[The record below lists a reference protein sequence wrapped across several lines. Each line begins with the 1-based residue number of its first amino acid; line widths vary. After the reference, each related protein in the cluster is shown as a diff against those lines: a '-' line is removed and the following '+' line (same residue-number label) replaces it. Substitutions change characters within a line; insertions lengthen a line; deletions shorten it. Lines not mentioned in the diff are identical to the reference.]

1 VRKITKIN
9 QKSMFFTRYSLFI
22 PVFLL
27 LLMSNCTDNKDTLFT
42 KLEKGKTG
50 IDFRNLLQESP
61 EMNVLNYIYFYNG
74 AGVAVGDINNDGL
87 QDLFFAGNMV
97 KNRLYLNK
105 GNLAFDDITKKSSVA
120 AQEGWCTGATM
131 VDINADGWL
140 DIYICRSADIRPEA
154 RRNLLFINN
163 KDLTF
168 TERAAEYGL
177 ADSGYSTHS
186 AFFDM
191 DRDGDLDLFLLN
203 HSLSQYAGVKQEMA
217 QLKKQQNP
225 DYASKLYRND
235 QGKYKDVTDSV
246 GITNNVLSFGLGC
259 GISDVNGDNWPDI
272 YVCNDF
278 NEQDYLFINNQNGT
292 FTERLPEYFDHTSL
306 YSMGCDWSD
315 LNNDGLPELMTVDM
329 LPESNYDQKMHAGAE
344 NYNKF
349 QNLFSNGFYYQYSR
363 NMLHKNN
370 GNGTFSE
377 IGQLAGTSNTD
388 WSWAILG
395 ADFDLNGHKDLFVTN
410 GYVKDY
416 TEMDFLKYTMDKA
429 QTNSGGMKKMSP
441 SELLESMKGSQISNY
456 FFQNQGDM
464 TFKNIA
470 QNCGLDHK
478 GWSYGAA
485 YSDLDNDGDLD
496 LITNDINESAGIY
509 RNNSEIKN
517 TGNWL
522 KIKLLQEK
530 PNQFAIGAKIRI
542 EAGEK
547 IFYQEMMPSRGY
559 ASSVDYN
566 LVFGLGQANQA
577 DKITLTW
584 PDGTQQSLQNVA
596 AKQTLTI
603 EKKSTI
609 TTPIASIQTSI
620 FNKKND
626 AIAFKYFEN
635 QNVIDFK
642 NQALLPNFL
651 SRQGPCMA
659 KGDINGDG
667 LEDLFFGGAKGQN
680 GQFFLGK
687 KEGNFSSK
695 PALILASAKNS
706 EDTGASFFDADGDKD
721 LDLYV
726 VSGGYEFEANDPA
739 LQDRLYFNDGK
750 GNFTQKANAIPTETI
765 SGACSK
771 PADIDGDGDMDLF
784 IGGRLMPNRWPEV
797 PESQLLINDGKGNF
811 TNQINAIAAAL
822 SRVGMVTDAVW
833 TDLNGDKLPELLVVG
848 EWMSLRIFDNK
859 SGKLEESTT
868 QRIAEKTS
876 GWWNCITADD
886 FDGDGDTDFV
896 LGNHGL
902 NSQMKANA
910 NEPMTL
916 DFLDFDQN
924 GTIDPLMGFYLG
936 GKSYPA
942 AFRDDLFDQLPSL
955 KKKYNDYKTY
965 ADATIADFFPK
976 EVLEKVQHLEIQE
989 LRSVYLE
996 NNQGKLTIK
1005 ALPMEA
1011 QYSPIYAA
1019 ISLDANGDG
1028 KKDLLLA
1035 GNNAY
1040 TRIRYGRY
1048 NACQGALLL
1057 GDGKGNFAYQN
1068 QLQSGLKIRGDV
1080 RSAVVL
1086 KEQKTVV
1093 FGLNDA
1099 SAEVWKW

>member
-1 VRKITKIN
+1 VRKITKFN

-22 PVFLL
+22 PVFLML
-27 LLMSNCTDNKDTLFT
+27 LLSNCTDNKDTLFT

-105 GNLAFDDITKKSSVA
+105 GNFEFDDITKKSSVA

-278 NEQDYLFINNQNGT
+278 NEQDYLFVNNQNGT
-292 FTERLPEYFDHTSL
+292 FTERLPAFFDHTSL

-329 LPESNYDQKMHAGAE
+329 LPESNHDQKMHAGAE

-388 WSWAILG
+388 WSWAVLG
-395 ADFDLNGHKDLFVTN
+395 ADFDLDGNKDLFVTN

-429 QTNSGGMKKMSP
+429 QTNTGGMKKMSP
-441 SELLESMKGSQISNY
+441 AELLESMKGSQISNY

-470 QNCGLDHK
+470 SSCGLDHK

-496 LITNDINESAGIY
+496 LITNDINEPAGIY
-509 RNNSEIKN
+509 RNNTESKN

-530 PNQFAIGAKIRI
+530 PNQFAIGTKVRI
-542 EAGEK
+542 EVGDK

-584 PDGTQQSLQNVA
+584 PDGTQQTLQNVA
-596 AKQTLTI
+596 TKQTLTI
-603 EKKSTI
+603 EKKST
-609 TTPIASIQTSI
+609 TPVAIAATKASIFTQ
-620 FNKKND
+620 KNE
-626 AIAFKYFEN
+626 AIDFKYLEN

-667 LEDLFFGGAKGQN
+667 LEDLFFGGAKGQS
-680 GQFFLGK
+680 GQLFLGK
-687 KEGNFSSK
+687 KEGNFSPK
-695 PALILASAKNS
+695 LAPFLAAAKNS
-706 EDTGASFFDADGDKD
+706 EDTGATFFDADGDKD

-750 GNFTQKANAIPTETI
+750 GNFSIKPNTIPMETI
-765 SGACSK
+765 SGACAK

-797 PESQLLINDGKGNF
+797 PESQLLINDGKGIF
-811 TNQINAIAAAL
+811 TNQTNAIAPSL
-822 SRVGMVTDAVW
+822 SEVGMVTDAVW
-833 TDLNGDKLPELLVVG
+833 ADLNGDKLPELLVVG
-848 EWMSLRIFDNK
+848 EWMPLRIFDNK

-886 FDGDGDTDFV
+886 FDGDGDTDFI

-902 NSQMKANA
+902 NSQLKAAA

-916 DFLDFDQN
+916 DFMDFDQN
-924 GTIDPLMGFYLG
+924 GTIDPLMGYYLG
-936 GKSYPA
+936 GKNYPA

-955 KKKYNDYKTY
+955 KKKYNDYKSY
-965 ADATIADFFPK
+965 SDATIADFYSK
-976 EVLEKVQHLEIQE
+976 EILEKAQHLEIQE

-996 NNQGKLTIK
+996 NNQGKFTIK

-1019 ISLDANGDG
+1019 VSLDANGDG

-1048 NACQGALLL
+1048 NACQGALFL
-1057 GDGKGNFAYQN
+1057 GDGKGGFTYQN

-1086 KEQKTVV
+1086 MEQKTVI
-1093 FGLNDA
+1093 FGINDA
-1099 SAEVWKW
+1099 AAEVWKW